1 MPIVLIFRILAIRKY
16 WMRSQTT
23 DRHFFKNLDSLRFI
37 AFLFIFLTH
46 ALHTDSAVVGQNPIQ
61 NWLTDGVLVLAKI
74 GFSFAFVLSGFLNT
88 WVILEEKKLTG
99 QFKPWKYY
107 VRRALRIWPVYF
119 LVLIIGF
126 VIIPAVA
133 HAMGSTYQETG
144 DPLWFIFFL
153 GNFFIIENGFAYS
166 PVLTV
171 LWSVSVEEQF
181 YIVWPFLLLLLW
193 NRRLLLLGLMTL
205 TFAFATYH
213 YYGTDVNL
221 WYHPLFLLADIVAG
235 AFFAFMAFDKRWM
248 YEQLARLPAWFNAF
262 NYVVLGLIITFY
274 TPLFNGGLLPG
285 AVNLILEKLVI
296 TFIIGYIIFEQSFG
310 QHKLM
315 EFGRSKLLSRL
326 GVISYGLF
334 CYHEITL
341 LIAHNVLELVGMKD
355 NVSAQLIGKP
365 IMAFAMLWPM
375 AELSWKYFEQPLLKL
390 KRHFYG

>member
-1 MPIVLIFRILAIRKY
+1 
-16 WMRSQTT
+16 MRSQTT
-23 DRHFFKNLDSLRFI
+23 DRQFFKNLDALRFI

-46 ALHTDSAVVGQNPIQ
+46 TLHTDSPIVAQNPIQ
-61 NWLTDGVLVLAKI
+61 NWLDEWILVLAKI

-99 QFKPWKYY
+99 HFKPWKYY

-126 VIIPAVA
+126 IIIPGVA
-133 HAMGSTYQETG
+133 GAMGLAYQETG
-144 DPLWFIFFL
+144 NPLWFIFFL

-193 NRRLLLLGLMTL
+193 NRRLLLLGLMTVI
-205 TFAFATYH
+205 FAVSTL
-213 YYGTDVNL
+213 YYYDSDVNL

-248 YEQLARLPAWFNAF
+248 HDRLINMPNWFNASS
-262 NYVVLGLIITFY
+262 YLLLGLVIAFY

-285 AVNLILEKLVI
+285 AINLVMEKLII
-296 TFIIGYIIFEQSFG
+296 TFIIGYIIYEQSFG
-310 QHKLM
+310 KHKLF
-315 EFGRSKLLSRL
+315 EFGNSKLLSRL

-341 LIAHNVLELVGMKD
+341 LVSHNLLELAGLKD
-355 NVSAQLIGKP
+355 NVPAQLIGKP
-365 IMAFAMLWPM
+365 VIAFALLWPM
-375 AELSWKYFEQPLLKL
+375 AELSWKYFEKPLLKL